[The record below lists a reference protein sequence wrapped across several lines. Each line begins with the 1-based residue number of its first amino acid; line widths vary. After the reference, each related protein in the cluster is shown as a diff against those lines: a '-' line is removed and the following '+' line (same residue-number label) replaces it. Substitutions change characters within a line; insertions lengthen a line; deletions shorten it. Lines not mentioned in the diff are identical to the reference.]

1 MRKFTSLA
9 SLLLAGLVLVGCS
22 SSKDDEFV
30 GISTQDLYT
39 QGQSYLQDEDYNNAI
54 RYLEAANVRSQG
66 YGEQIELGLIYA
78 NYKVGEYYKALDH
91 AERFSRLYPMSG
103 SMDYV
108 YYLAA
113 LSNARLSDNFMQDL
127 FRINSSERA
136 VDMVRNAYGSFQT
149 LLRTYPQSQYSE
161 DAQQWVVYLKNRLA
175 EHDLEIVK
183 FYMKRDAYVAVA
195 NRVQEM
201 IVLHPETQALAEAL
215 PLLRQAFI
223 EMGINDSAEQV
234 SKLIEA
240 NQDRSFSRVSKPK
253 YGEQF

>member
-1 MRKFTSLA
+1 M
-9 SLLLAGLVLVGCS
+9 
-22 SSKDDEFV
+22 
-30 GISTQDLYT
+30 
-39 QGQSYLQDEDYNNAI
+39 
-54 RYLEAANVRSQG
+54 
-66 YGEQIELGLIYA
+66 
-78 NYKVGEYYKALDH
+78 
-91 AERFSRLYPMSG
+91 
-103 SMDYV
+103 
-108 YYLAA
+108 
-113 LSNARLSDNFMQDL
+113 
-127 FRINSSERA
+127 
-136 VDMVRNAYGSFQT
+136 
-149 LLRTYPQSQYSE
+149 
-161 DAQQWVVYLKNRLA
+161 VYLKNRLA